1 MPLLTQANS
10 TTVPRATLAAAFP
23 DPRLRSAIEQA
34 LATANETPDAVNA
47 FADATV
53 LVATP
58 TGVLPNELV
67 ITGGPGVT
75 FDYST
80 PNVVVINVT
89 LTITPAS
96 MATGLTN
103 ADDDAA
109 AAAAGVALGHLYRNG
124 SVLQYRVT

>member
-10 TTVPRATLAAAFP
+10 TTVPRATLVEAFP

-34 LATANETPDAVNA
+34 LQTANDTPDAVNA

-53 LVATP
+53 FVLTP

-67 ITGGPGVT
+67 VQGGPGVT
-75 FDYST
+75 FDTST
-80 PNVVVINVT
+80 PNVVVINVVI
-89 LTITPAS
+89 TIDA
-96 MATGLTN
+96 ATMVSGLTN

-109 AAAAGVALGHLYRNG
+109 ALAAGVPLGGIYRNG
-124 SVLQYRVT
+124 SVLQFRVT